1 MSTVQ
6 AGVAPLEAYQGATWE
21 VDMTYRDS
29 AGAIVNLSG
38 YTAQMQ
44 VRSRT
49 AATTVDL
56 TLSTANGRI
65 TLGSTSPNIV
75 LAVAAADMTLSGTY
89 VYDLKLTQGSDVTV
103 LLRGDL
109 TVSPAVTR

>member
-6 AGVAPLEAYQGATWE
+6 PGTAPLEAYQGATWE

-29 AGAIVNLSG
+29 AGTIVDLSG
-38 YTAQMQ
+38 YSAQMQ
-44 VRSRT
+44 VRTRQAS
-49 AATTVDL
+49 TTVEL

-65 TLGSTSPNIV
+65 TLGSTSPNIT
-75 LAVAAADMTLSGTY
+75 LAVAATDMTLAGTY

-103 LLRGDL
+103 LLQGDL
-109 TVSPAVTR
+109 TVAPAVTR